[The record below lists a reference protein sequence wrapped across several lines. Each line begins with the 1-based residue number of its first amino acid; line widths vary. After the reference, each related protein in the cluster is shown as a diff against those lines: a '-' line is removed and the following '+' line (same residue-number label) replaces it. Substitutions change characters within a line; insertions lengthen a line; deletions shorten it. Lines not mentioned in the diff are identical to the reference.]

1 MNRLLSLFC
10 GLLVL
15 GAAWGPAALAQ
26 QGPGMGQRLF
36 EAARVDTL
44 AGVVVRMDTTDARP
58 GHRHRGVHVQVAAS
72 GDTLTVHMGPL
83 FYLRRQGVSLR
94 AGDALTVRGARVT
107 LQGAP
112 AMIAA
117 EVQAHGQSW
126 TLRDAQGR
134 PAWAGQRRGGS

>member
-1 MNRLLSLFC
+1 MNRLLSICCSMLLFSI
-10 GLLVL
+10 
-15 GAAWGPAALAQ
+15 AWGPVALAQ

-36 EAARVDTL
+36 ETARVDTVE
-44 AGVVVRMDTTDARP
+44 GVVVRMDTTDARP

-72 GDTLTVHMGPL
+72 EDTLTVHMGPL
-83 FYLRRQGVSLR
+83 FYLRQQGVSLR

-107 LQGAP
+107 LQEAP

-134 PAWAGQRRGGS
+134 PAWAGQRRGDS